1 VALANLELIEQEGL
15 VARAHVI
22 GNWFRKGLEPAR
34 GLPVVGDIRGA
45 GAMLGIELVAD
56 KATRQPLM
64 AGGVVA
70 EIRRAHRVIV
80 RDYGNTITIAPP
92 LVITE
97 SEVRRAADAIVE
109 VLSRT
114 AASGDIA
121 PS

>member
-1 VALANLELIEQEGL
+1 
-15 VARAHVI
+15 
-22 GNWFRKGLEPAR
+22 
-34 GLPVVGDIRGA
+34 
-45 GAMLGIELVAD
+45 
-56 KATRQPLM
+56 
-64 AGGVVA
+64 
-70 EIRRAHRVIV
+70 VIV